1 MAWFWVALGLIFIS
15 IFIIAWLYQI
25 NENRKEER
33 DLIESRQAND
43 GTGTSELM

>member
-1 MAWFWVALGLIFIS
+1 MWFLAMLGFMFIS
-15 IFIIAWLYQI
+15 ILLFAVLRQV
-25 NENRKEER
+25 NQDKRDAQ